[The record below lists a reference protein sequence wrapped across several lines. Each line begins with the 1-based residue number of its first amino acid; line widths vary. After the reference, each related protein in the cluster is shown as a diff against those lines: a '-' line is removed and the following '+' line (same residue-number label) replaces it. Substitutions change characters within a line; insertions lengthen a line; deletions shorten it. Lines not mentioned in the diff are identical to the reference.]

1 MKIIPAVDF
10 HCDVLWKLLEND
22 RLSFIDNPDLML
34 DVSLPRLQQADSIL
48 QIFAIYVSERSE
60 KTMVPILRSI
70 DLFHQ
75 KVLAAPG
82 MRFVRSPE
90 DVRNLR
96 KDGVIGAM
104 LSLEGADGLQGDMA
118 MLRILF
124 ELGVR
129 AAGLTWNNANWGA
142 DGVMEPRQGG
152 LTAKGREFVA
162 ECNRLGILLDA
173 SHLSERSFW
182 DVVDASGRPIIASHS
197 NSREICNH
205 PRNLSD
211 DQIRALIAVDG
222 LIGVTFVPQFVREG
236 GRADMNDV
244 LRHVERI
251 CGLGGGKQLVFG
263 SDFDGIDTHVAGL
276 SNPGELVNLKETLL
290 KQYNAEQ
297 VQDFFAENALRFLT
311 KHLPA

>member
-124 ELGVR
+124 E
-129 AAGLTWNNANWGA
+129 
-142 DGVMEPRQGG
+142 
-152 LTAKGREFVA
+152 
-162 ECNRLGILLDA
+162 
-173 SHLSERSFW
+173 
-182 DVVDASGRPIIASHS
+182 
-197 NSREICNH
+197 
-205 PRNLSD
+205 
-211 DQIRALIAVDG
+211 
-222 LIGVTFVPQFVREG
+222 
-236 GRADMNDV
+236 
-244 LRHVERI
+244 
-251 CGLGGGKQLVFG
+251 
-263 SDFDGIDTHVAGL
+263 
-276 SNPGELVNLKETLL
+276 
-290 KQYNAEQ
+290 
-297 VQDFFAENALRFLT
+297 
-311 KHLPA
+311 